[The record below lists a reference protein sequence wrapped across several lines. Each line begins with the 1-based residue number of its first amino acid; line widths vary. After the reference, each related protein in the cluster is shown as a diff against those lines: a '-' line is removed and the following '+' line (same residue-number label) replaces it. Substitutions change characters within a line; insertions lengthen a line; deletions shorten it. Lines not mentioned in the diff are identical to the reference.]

1 MSTPLPPQAGSN
13 RNTINHIPPHRQ
25 SQNQAYPIQQQGTQQ
40 NLSINQNLQV
50 NSNLNQTIE
59 SYKQQLFE
67 KQNEIQQ
74 LMRQKTSLEKEK
86 MELQTQNQN
95 LRQVINNNQNVFDKQ
110 LEEKQFQLSQIK
122 SDQINYKGMK
132 KTLEEQ
138 IEEVNKQRQKEQ
150 ELHSQEIK
158 SLRER
163 QKTLIED
170 LQEQRRKYDHLH
182 FYLERNAK
190 QFEFEEEQ
198 LKTQIK
204 IKDQELLTLEKQ
216 LEKLQAAYNQ
226 GSQDTQSNLVAE
238 NESLKFKLSEMAAKL
253 NNYTDLERKFNQIS
267 QERKDLEVQQI
278 EQKMRVEQ
286 ERIITKRTIELED
299 QYNRLNQEVLYL
311 RNREKQLQMENED
324 YRDKAKKMAETV
336 NETIQQAN
344 LWKEKYQIAVS
355 QQSGN
360 QDLNVLRST
369 IQQKEMVIA
378 QQESMLKNVTSE
390 LAVLKNDYSNRPS
403 YVNSNAIN
411 VNGTAEVV
419 QLQSENKMLAEMNQK
434 LQDQIVEVQEETRKK
449 SRNTQGGQQ
458 FQTTYVNNDP
468 ELIEKN
474 TKLEIANRAL
484 SETVAELEFRLSRL
498 GEPQPGKLGLPQSQR
513 GSTYVYQTSS
523 AIGGIFLLIVKHFQ
537 LTYSQKRSKLCK
549 HNQPSSINIIINST
563 QQWIYKFIA
572 NSQYLNSTRSQYSP
586 NLHLH
591 FQCRWKYI
599 RKLKLILILKYS
611 LLIINNQLL
620 LKFYF
625 VLIFRNLQ
633 NLILD
638 FLFLQNHLHLF
649 IF

>member
-1 MSTPLPPQAGSN
+1 MSTPLPPQTGSN

-25 SQNQAYPIQQQGTQQ
+25 TQNQAFPIQQAGIQQ

-59 SYKQQLFE
+59 SYKQQLLE

-74 LMRQKTSLEKEK
+74 LMRQKTTLEKDK

-95 LRQVINNNQNVFDKQ
+95 LRQIINNNQNVFDKQ

-150 ELHSQEIK
+150 ELHQQEIK

-216 LEKLQAAYNQ
+216 LEKLQTAYNQ

-238 NESLKFKLSEMAAKL
+238 NENLKFKLSEMATKL
-253 NNYTDLERKFNQIS
+253 NNYADLERKFNQIS

-299 QYNRLNQEVLYL
+299 QYNRLNQEVLFL
-311 RNREKQLQMENED
+311 RNREKQLQIENED
-324 YRDKAKKMAETV
+324 YRNKAKKMAETV

-355 QQSGN
+355 QQQGN
-360 QDLNVLRST
+360 QDLNVLRNT

-403 YVNSNAIN
+403 YVNSNGIN
-411 VNGTAEVV
+411 VNGTAEIA
-419 QLQSENKMLAEMNQK
+419 QLQNDNKILAEMNSK

-458 FQTTYVNNDP
+458 FQSTYVNNDP
-468 ELIEKN
+468 QLIEKN
-474 TKLEIANRAL
+474 TKLELANRAL

-513 GSTYVYQTSS
+513 GSIYAFQSNS
-523 AIGGIFLLIVKHFQ
+523 AIAGQGSSYPNTISQ
-537 LTYSQKRSKLCK
+537 APLTQSQIPLNNGVTNTYQI
-549 HNQPSSINIIINST
+549 HST
-563 QQWIYKFIA
+563 QQGRNTVPTYTYTFNVDA
-572 NSQYLNSTRSQYSP
+572 NGQGN
-586 NLHLH
+586 
-591 FQCRWKYI
+591 
-599 RKLKLILILKYS
+599 
-611 LLIINNQLL
+611 
-620 LKFYF
+620 
-625 VLIFRNLQ
+625 Q
-633 NLILD
+633 NLY
-638 FLFLQNHLHLF
+638 QY
-649 IF
+649 

>member
-1 MSTPLPPQAGSN
+1 MSTPLPQQTGSN

-25 SQNQAYPIQQQGTQQ
+25 TQNQAFPIQQGGTQQ
-40 NLSINQNLQV
+40 NLSINQNLQA
-50 NSNLNQTIE
+50 SNNVNQTIE
-59 SYKQQLFE
+59 NYKQQLIE
-67 KQNEIQQ
+67 KQNEIHQ
-74 LMRQKTSLEKEK
+74 LMRQKTTLEKEK
-86 MELQTQNQN
+86 MDLQAQNQN

-138 IEEVNKQRQKEQ
+138 IEEVNKQRQREQ
-150 ELHSQEIK
+150 VQHQEEIK
-158 SLRER
+158 SLRGR
-163 QKTLIED
+163 QQTLIED

-238 NESLKFKLSEMAAKL
+238 NENLKFKLSEMATKL
-253 NNYTDLERKFNQIS
+253 NNYADLERKFNQIS

-311 RNREKQLQMENED
+311 RNREKQLQIENED

-360 QDLNVLRST
+360 QDLNVLRNT

-403 YVNSNAIN
+403 YVNSNGIN
-411 VNGTAEVV
+411 GNGTAEVA
-419 QLQSENKMLAEMNQK
+419 QLQNDNKMLAEMNQK

-458 FQTTYVNNDP
+458 FQSNFVTNDP

-498 GEPQPGKLGLPQSQR
+498 GEPQPGKLGLPQSQSQR
-513 GSTYVYQTSS
+513 GSTYVLSNNAGQISSYPNTISQAPLTQSQIPLNGGYQNT
-523 AIGGIFLLIVKHFQ
+523 
-537 LTYSQKRSKLCK
+537 
-549 HNQPSSINIIINST
+549 
-563 QQWIYKFIA
+563 
-572 NSQYLNSTRSQYSP
+572 QYLSNVQTVQGRNTVPTYTYTFNVDGNTQGNQIQY
-586 NLHLH
+586 
-591 FQCRWKYI
+591 QY
-599 RKLKLILILKYS
+599 
-611 LLIINNQLL
+611 
-620 LKFYF
+620 
-625 VLIFRNLQ
+625 
-633 NLILD
+633 
-638 FLFLQNHLHLF
+638 
-649 IF
+649 